1 MINYKI
7 TKTQKL
13 DNEFFKVFGRFYN
26 TDNTRYRNF
35 KYITKNKNDFSSL
48 NLIKDYDNNEDF
60 YNFCNNSLKDYYS
73 NVHNNTK
80 DFEIKNIRTTL
91 IKEGG
96 FGWKFY
102 SVKGWL
108 VNYKLK
114 KKKSFS
120 FVINYDFN
128 DICEDLEKENFTKK
142 EEKEYKDFLIS
153 SMFDYIKDF
162 EDTKYFYEICNNTI
176 ENYNNNIY
184 NKILI

>member
-1 MINYKI
+1 MIDYKI

-26 TDNTRYRNF
+26 NDNTRYRNF

-60 YNFCNNSLKDYYS
+60 YNFCSNSLKDYYS

-91 IKEGG
+91 IKEGA

-128 DICEDLEKENFTKK
+128 DICEDLQKDNFTKK

-184 NKILI
+184 DKILI